1 MGAQLLIRWSP
12 VPLGADPAP
21 ARLDLN
27 FALRGNGSE
36 SREGSN
42 VTMPAVPRG
51 DPKSALVWDFTR
63 LGFARRVASLAAF
76 GLVYSILMILGLVL
90 RENSQQL
97 TIIWP
102 AAGLLFMALWFSPRR
117 NWIWIVGVQIAVEIA
132 IDLVRSEHFIWH
144 MYGPFVL
151 ASSLEGI
158 VGALIV
164 RRLIATPE
172 IPRIRHVLQF
182 LAAVALGAAASAA
195 VGAFGSVSVG
205 GASYWREWQL
215 WWAGNWLGSL
225 CIVPAVIGWAVRW
238 HTREHP
244 APAPSAG
251 ELVAIGCAL
260 LGITFWMFSAPPG
273 NAATILDPPFILLAL
288 VIVAA
293 FRLPPRWCTTFAA
306 AAALLASY
314 FASHG
319 LGPFAGDPS
328 PFVRVGAVQLY
339 LATLVVIN
347 LMLTIVLFEMRN
359 TVQLLRTSGERYHNF
374 IEQSSE
380 AVWRIELDVPMDPDL
395 PVNARIEWLR
405 EHAYVAECNLA
416 YLQFNRLSG
425 LPDAD
430 ARLWRA
436 DVPWSAIYLEHI
448 GKIAHQGYS
457 VDGLQFTLSNDSR
470 QFTYIAGFRGVV
482 EEGKLVRVWCVASDI
497 TELVELNHRLRE
509 KQERLQRYAR
519 QLVGAEE
526 RARRATA
533 VDLHDGIG
541 QHLAG
546 LALTLDAAALRSQ
559 PEVRILLGEAT
570 HTVREVQSITQ
581 RVIADLSP
589 PGLYELGLEPA
600 LKWLSV
606 YMRGKDNLQVELH
619 VAADAAAYDLELRVL
634 VFKLIRE
641 LLRNVVK
648 HSGVQSAVV
657 TVTQTPSELCVAV
670 EDRGVGFEWQ
680 LSLFEPRAEG
690 FGLWSV
696 ADRVRA
702 AAGEMTVDTA
712 PGRGCRV
719 SVVFPHSTINPLLQ
733 QNIPRIAPRDS
744 GSSRS
749 AAI

>member
-1 MGAQLLIRWSP
+1 
-12 VPLGADPAP
+12 
-21 ARLDLN
+21 
-27 FALRGNGSE
+27 
-36 SREGSN
+36 
-42 VTMPAVPRG
+42 VTMPAVPSG
-51 DPKSALVWDFTR
+51 DRTSALVWDFMR

-76 GLVYSILMILGLVL
+76 GFIYSALVILGLDL
-90 RENSQQL
+90 HESAQQL

-117 NWIWIVGVQIAVEIA
+117 NWIWILGVQMAAEIA
-132 IDLVRSEHFIWH
+132 IDLVRFDHVNWRI
-144 MYGPFVL
+144 YGPFII
-151 ASSLEGI
+151 ANSLDGI
-158 VGALIV
+158 IGALIAG
-164 RRLIATPE
+164 RLMVTPE
-172 IPRIRHVLQF
+172 IPRIRHVLQV
-182 LAAVALGAAASAA
+182 LAAVALGAAASAI
-195 VGAFGSVSVG
+195 VGAFGAAQPW
-205 GASYWREWQL
+205 GAARYFREWQL

-225 CIVPAVIGWAVRW
+225 CIAPGVMGWAVRW
-238 HTREHP
+238 HTREHSAPPPP
-244 APAPSAG
+244 AA
-251 ELVAIGCAL
+251 ELVLIGCAL
-260 LGITFWMFSAPPG
+260 LGMTIWLFSAPPG
-273 NAATILDPPFILLAL
+273 SVTAILDLPFILLAL

-293 FRLPPRWCTTFAA
+293 FRLPPRWCNSFAA
-306 AAALLASY
+306 AVALLASY

-319 LGPFAGDPS
+319 LGPFAGNPS
-328 PFVRVGAVQLY
+328 PFVRVGALQLY

-347 LMLTIVLFEMRN
+347 FMLTIVLLEMRK

-380 AVWRIELDVPMDPDL
+380 AVWRIELNVPMAPDL
-395 PVNARIEWLR
+395 PVNAQIEWMR

-416 YLQFNRLSG
+416 YLHFNRLFG

-430 ARLWRA
+430 AGLWRA
-436 DVPWSAIYLEHI
+436 DAPWSAIYLEHI
-448 GKIAHQGYS
+448 GKAAHQGYS
-457 VDGLQFTLSNDSR
+457 VDGLQFTLSNGSR
-470 QFTYIAGFRGVV
+470 QSTYIAGFRGVI

-541 QHLAG
+541 QHLVG
-546 LALTLDAAALRSQ
+546 LAMTLDAAASRSP
-559 PEVRILLGEAT
+559 PEVRLLLGEAT

-619 VAADAAAYDLELRVL
+619 VAADAAAYNLELRVL

-648 HSGVQSAVV
+648 HSGVRSAAV
-657 TVTQTPSELCVAV
+657 TVTQTPSELCVVV

-680 LSLFEPRAEG
+680 LSLFEPRSEG

-702 AAGEMTVDTA
+702 AAGEMMVDTS

-719 SVVFPHSTINPLLQ
+719 SVRFPHSTINPLKQ
-733 QNIPRIAPRDS
+733 KDQRAAARDS
-744 GSSRS
+744 GNGRS

>member
-1 MGAQLLIRWSP
+1 
-12 VPLGADPAP
+12 
-21 ARLDLN
+21 
-27 FALRGNGSE
+27 
-36 SREGSN
+36 
-42 VTMPAVPRG
+42 MPAAQSG
-51 DPKSALVWDFTR
+51 DRKSALVWDFMR
-63 LGFARRVASLAAF
+63 LGWARRVASLAAF
-76 GLVYSILMILGLVL
+76 GLLYSALVILGLLL
-90 RENSQQL
+90 RESSQQL

-117 NWIWIVGVQIAVEIA
+117 NWVWIVGVQMAAEIA
-132 IDLVRSEHFIWH
+132 IDVVRYDHFIWRS
-144 MYGPFVL
+144 YAPFIL
-151 ASSLEGI
+151 ANSLDAI
-158 VGALIV
+158 VGALIA
-164 RRLIATPE
+164 RRLTVTPE
-172 IPRIRHVLQF
+172 IAQIRYAVQF
-182 LAAVALGAAASAA
+182 LAAVALGSAA
-195 VGAFGSVSVG
+195 GAVLGAFGSSRLG
-205 GASYWREWQL
+205 GAPYLHEWQL

-225 CIVPAVIGWAVRW
+225 CIVPAVMGWAIRW
-238 HTREHP
+238 LAREHSAPP
-244 APAPSAG
+244 APLG
-251 ELVAIGCAL
+251 ELLLVGCAL
-260 LGITFWMFSAPPG
+260 LGMTIRVFSAPPG
-273 NAATILDPPFILLAL
+273 SVATILDLPFILLAL

-293 FRLPPRWCTTFAA
+293 FRLPPRWCTTLAA
-306 AAALLASY
+306 ATALLASH
-314 FASHG
+314 FASRG
-319 LGPFAGDPS
+319 LGPFAGNPS
-328 PFVRVGAVQLY
+328 PFVRVGALQLY

-347 LMLTIVLFEMRN
+347 FMLTIVLLEMRK

-380 AVWRIELDVPMDPDL
+380 AVWRIELDVPMAPDL
-395 PVNARIEWLR
+395 PVSAQITWLR

-416 YLQFNRLSG
+416 YLRCNRLLG

-430 ARLWRA
+430 ARQWRA

-448 GKIAHQGYS
+448 GKAAHQGYS
-457 VDGLQFTLSNDSR
+457 VDGLQFTLSSDSR
-470 QFTYIAGFRGVV
+470 QFTYITGFRGVI
-482 EEGKLVRVWCVASDI
+482 EQGKLVRVWCVARDI
-497 TELVELNHRLRE
+497 TELVELNHRLCE
-509 KQERLQRYAR
+509 KQDRLTLYAR

-541 QHLAG
+541 QHLVG
-546 LALTLDAAALRSQ
+546 LAMTLDAAASRS
-559 PEVRILLGEAT
+559 PPAVRLLLGEAT

-606 YMRGKDNLQVELH
+606 YMRGKDNLQVELQ
-619 VAADAAAYDLELRVL
+619 VAAGAAACNLELRVL

-648 HSGVQSAVV
+648 HSGVQSAAV
-657 TVTQTPSELCVAV
+657 TVTQTPNELCVVV

-680 LSLFEPRAEG
+680 LCLFEPRSEG

-719 SVVFPHSTINPLLQ
+719 SVVFPHSSITPLIQPQDSRDDSL
-733 QNIPRIAPRDS
+733 DS
-744 GSSRS
+744 GNSRS
-749 AAI
+749 TAL

>member
-1 MGAQLLIRWSP
+1 
-12 VPLGADPAP
+12 
-21 ARLDLN
+21 
-27 FALRGNGSE
+27 
-36 SREGSN
+36 
-42 VTMPAVPRG
+42 MPAVQSG
-51 DPKSALVWDFTR
+51 DRESALAWDFMR

-76 GLVYSILMILGLVL
+76 GVIYSALMILGLFL
-90 RENSQQL
+90 RESSQQL

-117 NWIWIVGVQIAVEIA
+117 NWIWIVGTQVALEIA
-132 IDLVRSEHFIWH
+132 IDFLRVEHLTLRT
-144 MYGPFVL
+144 YGPFIV
-151 ASSLEGI
+151 ANSLDGI
-158 VGALIV
+158 VGALIA
-164 RRLIATPE
+164 RRLMASPE

-182 LAAVALGAAASAA
+182 LAAVALGAAASA
-195 VGAFGSVSVG
+195 VIGAFGAAQPF
-205 GASYWREWQL
+205 GAARYFREWQL

-225 CIVPAVIGWAVRW
+225 CIAPVLMSWAVRW
-238 HTREHP
+238 RAREHS
-244 APAPSAG
+244 APSAPAG
-251 ELVAIGCAL
+251 ELVLIGCAL
-260 LGITFWMFSAPPG
+260 LGMTGWAFSAPPG
-273 NAATILDPPFILLAL
+273 RVATILDTPFILLAL

-293 FRLPPRWCTTFAA
+293 FRLPPRWCTGLAA
-306 AAALLASY
+306 AAALMASY
-314 FASHG
+314 FASRG

-339 LATLVVIN
+339 LATLVVIDF
-347 LMLTIVLFEMRN
+347 MLSVVLLEMRN

-380 AVWRIELDVPMDPDL
+380 AVWRIELDVPMAPDL
-395 PVNARIEWLR
+395 AVNAQIAWLR
-405 EHAYVAECNLA
+405 EHAYVAECNLV
-416 YLQFNRLSG
+416 YLRLNRLIG

-448 GKIAHQGYS
+448 GKAAHQGYS
-457 VDGLQFTLSNDSR
+457 VDGLQFTLSNEAR
-470 QFTYIAGFRGVV
+470 QFTYITGFRGVM
-482 EEGKLVRVWCVASDI
+482 EQGKLVRVWCVARDI
-497 TELVELNHRLRE
+497 TELVELNRRLRE
-509 KQERLQRYAR
+509 KQDRVQLYAR

-541 QHLAG
+541 QQLVG
-546 LALTLDAAALRSQ
+546 LAMTLDAAASRAP
-559 PEVRILLGEAT
+559 PEVRLLLSEAT

-600 LKWLSV
+600 LKWLSI
-606 YMRGKDNLQVELH
+606 YMRGKDNLQVELE
-619 VAADAAAYDLELRVL
+619 VAPDAAAYNLELRVL

-657 TVTQTPSELCVAV
+657 KVTQTLDELCVVV

-680 LSLFEPRAEG
+680 LSLFEPRPEG

-719 SVVFPHSTINPLLQ
+719 SVRFPHNPVRPLIQ
-733 QNIPRIAPRDS
+733 RSDS
-744 GSSRS
+744 LTQSQISGNTRS
-749 AAI
+749 GTL

>member
-1 MGAQLLIRWSP
+1 
-12 VPLGADPAP
+12 
-21 ARLDLN
+21 
-27 FALRGNGSE
+27 
-36 SREGSN
+36 
-42 VTMPAVPRG
+42 MPAVPSE
-51 DPKSALVWDFTR
+51 DPQSALVWDFMQ
-63 LGFARRVASLAAF
+63 LGLLRRVAALAAF
-76 GLVYSILMILGLVL
+76 GALYSVLMMLGLFL
-90 RENSQQL
+90 RESSQQL

-117 NWIWIVGVQIAVEIA
+117 NWIWIVGVQMAAEVA
-132 IDLVRSEHFIWH
+132 IDLVRFDHVNWRIYGLFII
-144 MYGPFVL
+144 
-151 ASSLEGI
+151 ANSLDGI
-158 VGALIV
+158 VGALIAT
-164 RRLIATPE
+164 RLMATPE
-172 IPRIRHVLQF
+172 FPRIRYVLQF
-182 LAAVALGAAASAA
+182 LAAVALGAAASAV
-195 VGAFGSVSVG
+195 VGAFGATQPPW
-205 GASYWREWQL
+205 GAARYFREWQL

-225 CIVPAVIGWAVRW
+225 CIGPALMGWAVRW
-238 HTREHP
+238 RIRELS
-244 APAPSAG
+244 APPPPVG
-251 ELVAIGCAL
+251 ELLLVGCAL
-260 LGITFWMFSAPPG
+260 LGLTIWLFSAPPG
-273 NAATILDPPFILLAL
+273 SVSTLLDLPFVLLAL
-288 VIVAA
+288 MIVAA
-293 FRLPPRWCTTFAA
+293 FRLPPRWCTVFAA

-314 FASHG
+314 FASRG
-319 LGPFAGDPS
+319 LGPFAGS
-328 PFVRVGAVQLY
+328 PRAFVRVGALQLY
-339 LATLVVIN
+339 LATLVVISF
-347 LMLTIVLFEMRN
+347 MLTIVLREMRN

-380 AVWRIELDVPMDPDL
+380 AVWRIELSAPMASDL
-395 PVNARIEWLR
+395 PVDAQIEWLR

-416 YLQFNRLSG
+416 YLQFNRLFG

-448 GKIAHQGYS
+448 GKTAHQPYS
-457 VDGLQFTLSNDSR
+457 VDGLQFTLSNASR
-470 QFTYIAGFRGVV
+470 QFTYITGFRGVI
-482 EEGKLVRVWCVASDI
+482 ENGKLARVWCVASDI
-497 TELVELNHRLRE
+497 SELVELNHRLRE

-541 QHLAG
+541 QQLAG
-546 LALTLDAAALRSQ
+546 LAMTLDAAATRSP
-559 PEVRILLGEAT
+559 PEVRLLLGEAA

-619 VAADAAAYDLELRVL
+619 VAPDAAATNLELRVL

-648 HSGVQSAVV
+648 HSGVQSAAV
-657 TVTQTPSELCVAV
+657 TVTQTPSELRVVV

-680 LSLFEPRAEG
+680 LSLFEQRSEG

-719 SVVFPHSTINPLLQ
+719 SVVFPLGAINPPVRQ
-733 QNIPRIAPRDS
+733 TTQRGAPPES
-744 GSSRS
+744 GPYRS
-749 AAI
+749 AML

>member
-1 MGAQLLIRWSP
+1 M
-12 VPLGADPAP
+12 
-21 ARLDLN
+21 
-27 FALRGNGSE
+27 
-36 SREGSN
+36 
-42 VTMPAVPRG
+42 TMPAVPTG
-51 DPKSALVWDFTR
+51 DRKSALVWDFMR
-63 LGFARRVASLAAF
+63 LGFARRIASLAGF
-76 GLVYSILMILGLVL
+76 GLIYSTLMLLGLLL
-90 RENSQQL
+90 RESSQQL

-117 NWIWIVGVQIAVEIA
+117 NWIWIVGVQVAVEIA
-132 IDLVRSEHFIWH
+132 IDLVRFDHIDWRT
-144 MYGPFVL
+144 YGPFII
-151 ASSLEGI
+151 ANSLDGI
-158 VGALIV
+158 VGALIAG
-164 RRLIATPE
+164 RLMVTPE
-172 IPRIRHVLQF
+172 IPRVRHVLQF
-182 LAAVALGAAASAA
+182 LAAVALGAAASAV
-195 VGAFGSVSVG
+195 VGAY
-205 GASYWREWQL
+205 GAAQPLSAARYFREWQL

-225 CIVPAVIGWAVRW
+225 CIAPALMGWAVRW
-238 HTREHP
+238 HRREHSAPP
-244 APAPSAG
+244 APAR
-251 ELVAIGCAL
+251 ELLLVGCAV
-260 LGITFWMFSAPPG
+260 LGMTLWLFSAPPRSVT
-273 NAATILDPPFILLAL
+273 TILDLPFVLLAL
-288 VIVAA
+288 VIVGA
-293 FRLPPRWCTTFAA
+293 FRLPPRWCTAFAA
-306 AAALLASY
+306 AAVLLASY
-314 FASHG
+314 FASRG
-319 LGPFAGDPS
+319 LGPFAGNPS
-328 PFVRVGAVQLY
+328 PFVRVGALQLY

-347 LMLTIVLFEMRN
+347 FILTIVLLEMRN

-380 AVWRIELDVPMDPDL
+380 AVWRIELNVPMTPDL
-395 PVNARIEWLR
+395 PVDAQIEWFR
-405 EHAYVAECNLA
+405 EHACVAECNLA
-416 YLQFNRLSG
+416 YLRFNRLFG
-425 LPDAD
+425 LPDVD

-436 DVPWSAIYLEHI
+436 EVPWSAIYLEHI
-448 GKIAHQGYS
+448 GKAAHQGYS
-457 VDGLQFTLSNDSR
+457 VDGLQFTLTSASR
-470 QFTYIAGFRGVV
+470 QLTYIAGFRGVI

-541 QHLAG
+541 QHLVG
-546 LALTLDAAALRSQ
+546 LAMTLDAAASRSP
-559 PEVRILLGEAT
+559 PEVRLLLGEAT

-619 VAADAAAYDLELRVL
+619 VAADAAAYNLELRVL

-648 HSGVQSAVV
+648 HSGVRSATV
-657 TVTQTPSELCVAV
+657 TVTQTPSELCVVV

-680 LSLFEPRAEG
+680 LSLFEPRSEG

-719 SVVFPHSTINPLLQ
+719 SVTFPHSTINPLIQ
-733 QNIPRIAPRDS
+733 QKDQRGAARDS
-744 GSSRS
+744 GNSRS